1 MVEEA
6 LEETLTRL
14 EEAKT
19 PLRAIFHGVIQAG
32 LIELKEEVEI
42 LDLKE
47 GSCIFHGSKD
57 HSIETCTEVKMLIQ
71 KLMDSGFIQISK
83 QIKIGDVNM
92 VEGSTSK
99 PKVVPVLQL
108 FKGEPCFQR
117 FEPSLAP
124 IPTPFPYLNSKAVPW
139 KYAEITQPRKDVPEI
154 SNITGLGGITRSDR
168 VYLPQG
174 KRDGPDSSKIKIPT
188 VDEKEPTHE
197 KDIEKLTNENLVN
210 PRHEKQKSGTEIRWI
225 LPRPPGFEL
234 NNWEVTEF
242 PKIVLSPVSMSSVS
256 M

>member
-6 LEETLTRL
+6 SEETLL

-19 PLRAIFHGVIQAG
+19 PLLVIFHGMIQAG
-32 LIELKEEVEI
+32 LIEPKEKVEI
-42 LDLKE
+42 LDVKE

-57 HSIETCTEVKMLIQ
+57 HSIETCTKVKMLIQ
-71 KLMDSGFIQISK
+71 KLMDSGFLKISK
-83 QIKIGDVNM
+83 QVKIGDVNM

-117 FEPSLAP
+117 FEPSSTP

-139 KYAEITQPRKDVPEI
+139 KYAEVNAVVEDHLEE
-154 SNITGLGGITRSDR
+154 SG
-168 VYLPQG
+168 
-174 KRDGPDSSKIKIPT
+174 
-188 VDEKEPTHE
+188 EK
-197 KDIEKLTNENLVN
+197 NCW
-210 PRHEKQKSGTEIRWI
+210 IR
-225 LPRPPGFEL
+225 PRPPGFEL
-234 NNWEVTEF
+234 NNWEVIEF
-242 PKIVLSPVSMSSVS
+242 PKIVLSPVSIFPIS

>member
-6 LEETLTRL
+6 SEETLTRF

-19 PLRAIFHGVIQAG
+19 PFRVIIFHWMIQAG

-47 GSCIFHGSKD
+47 GSCIFHGLED

-99 PKVVPVLQL
+99 PKVVPVL
-108 FKGEPCFQR
+108 
-117 FEPSLAP
+117 
-124 IPTPFPYLNSKAVPW
+124 
-139 KYAEITQPRKDVPEI
+139 
-154 SNITGLGGITRSDR
+154 
-168 VYLPQG
+168 
-174 KRDGPDSSKIKIPT
+174 
-188 VDEKEPTHE
+188 
-197 KDIEKLTNENLVN
+197 
-210 PRHEKQKSGTEIRWI
+210 
-225 LPRPPGFEL
+225 
-234 NNWEVTEF
+234 
-242 PKIVLSPVSMSSVS
+242 
-256 M
+256 